1 MTAWV
6 RIGLRYLAAYLVAKG
21 LLPTDVA
28 DLLASDP
35 DLAIGVEAVVGLLL
49 GGLVEGW
56 YLVAKRLGWRT

>member
-6 RIGLRYLAAYLVAKG
+6 RVGLRYLAAYLVAKG

>member
-21 LLPTDVA
+21 LLPNDVA
-28 DLLASDP
+28 DLLSSDP
-35 DLAIGVEAVVGLLL
+35 DLAIGVEALIGLLL

-56 YLVAKRLGWRT
+56 YVLARRLGWRT